1 MKCRNCNAKLEE
13 GALFCTQCGTKIEEQ
28 PEFQEEPNKE
38 VEREKSF
45 AQEPIQEVD
54 QAIHQEDVKEETV
67 VEMLDLKTKI
77 NLEKETDEKA
87 SSAAKE
93 EMFEAQQ
100 PPDEHI
106 EMHGITVE
114 EVPVSQELVVQKEF
128 VFCGHCGTRMEAGGM
143 FCENCGKP
151 LSEEPLLS
159 SQNSKKALPVKKIL
173 AVLVV
178 LALVFVGVQGVR
190 QLFSGFGKG
199 KATKEVYYLKGSEMY
214 CIKPDSK
221 KTEPVL
227 YAENIY
233 LEEGV
238 EEVYGWNYLYQ
249 LKSKDGKINFIVE
262 DYNTMVGTFTLS
274 YKIGNK
280 EKQEIDDDVESYIVT
295 DDNKVLYIK
304 NENLYLSDLKNRE
317 KIASGVMDYLLDKDQ
332 KIILWTEPESASASS
347 EVKYSLYYQD
357 IRLKKDKVE
366 LEDDIT
372 ALLSH
377 SEDFSKLL
385 IRKDDTLYMIRN
397 LKDEEKLVDDV
408 ESVYSIDFD
417 KESFYYT
424 QSNKI
429 KIKAMDAVIDDM
441 KAKDAAMK
449 EPNRKDY
456 EKTETSQGF
465 FSYTYTT
472 VDDKYYED
480 KRLYDEKQ
488 QRDRLR
494 TSLQRKTLELDGSKL
509 YYYTGKDKQL
519 IKEDVL
525 MIGGEQFNEEKSEYY
540 IIYYALDTETENKI
554 KLSEITYEGYLESQ
568 LWTLREAVKKPFL
581 NMAGKDIELKVD
593 KDVSYIY
600 PYEVS
605 GTELY
610 ATVNKLIDTEEA
622 KDALVSISLSDKDA
636 GTVTEKDDNVNNIYS
651 IEDGNV
657 YYFKNRLDSFESLV
671 FSGDFYRNGELLA
684 EEVREVRFL
693 KDKSGILVLSEG
705 DLFLLKGKDRK
716 KIADDVEFFSFFDE
730 RSIVVLRDYNRD
742 RMEGDLEYFNGK
754 ELKPLDTD
762 VKMIVDHIE

>member
-38 VEREKSF
+38 VEREKPF

-67 VEMLDLKTKI
+67 VEMPDLKTKI

-178 LALVFVGVQGVR
+178 LAFVFVGVQGVR

-385 IRKDDTLYMIRN
+385 IRKDDALYMIRN

-657 YYFKNRLDSFESLV
+657 YYFKNRPDSFESLV

-762 VKMIVDHIE
+762 VKMIVDHVE

>member
-1 MKCRNCNAKLEE
+1 MQCRSCNAKLEE
-13 GALFCTQCGTKIEEQ
+13 GALFCTQCGTKIEQ
-28 PEFQEEPNKE
+28 SPEFQEDPNKE
-38 VEREKSF
+38 FEGEKLF
-45 AQEPIQEVD
+45 AEEPIQKVD
-54 QAIHQEDVKEETV
+54 QATHHENIKEEV
-67 VEMLDLKTKI
+67 VAETPALKTKV
-77 NLEKETDEKA
+77 NLEKEEGEKGSSATKGEAFEAENSPDEKA
-87 SSAAKE
+87 E
-93 EMFEAQQ
+93 TQRVV
-100 PPDEHI
+100 
-106 EMHGITVE
+106 VE

-159 SQNSKKALPVKKIL
+159 SQNPKKVLPLKKIL
-173 AVLVV
+173 ALLVV
-178 LALVFVGVQGVR
+178 LSLVFVGVQGVR

-199 KATKEVYYLKGSEMY
+199 KATKEIYYLKGSEMY
-214 CIKPDSK
+214 RIKPDSK

-238 EEVYGWNYLYQ
+238 EELYGWEYFYQ
-249 LKSKDGKINFIVE
+249 LKSKDGKIDFIVE

-274 YKIGNK
+274 YRIGNK
-280 EKQEIDDDVESYIVT
+280 EKQEIDDDVQSYTVT
-295 DDNKVLYIK
+295 DNNKVLYVK
-304 NENLYLSDLKNRE
+304 NDNLYLSDLKNRE
-317 KIASGVMDYLLDKDQ
+317 KIASGVMDYLIDKDQ
-332 KIILWTEPESASASS
+332 KIILWTEPETTSNSS
-347 EVKYSLYYQD
+347 DIVYSLYYQD
-357 IRLKKDKVE
+357 IQLKKDKVE
-366 LEDDIT
+366 LEDDVT
-372 ALLSH
+372 ALISH

-385 IRKDDTLYMIRN
+385 IRKDDAVYMIRN

-408 ESVYSIDFD
+408 DSVYSINID

-429 KIKAMDAVIDDM
+429 KVKAMDAVTDDM

-456 EKTETSQGF
+456 EKTETSEGF

-494 TSLQRKTLELDGSKL
+494 DSLKQKTLELEGSKL

-519 IKEDVL
+519 INEDVL
-525 MIGGEQFNEEKSEYY
+525 MVGGEQFNEEKSEYY
-540 IIYYALDTETENKI
+540 IIYYALDMETENKI

-568 LWTLREAVKKPFL
+568 IWTLRETIKKPFL

-610 ATVNKLIDTEEA
+610 ATVNKLSETEES

-636 GTVTEKDDNVNNIYS
+636 GTVTEKDDNINNIYS

-657 YYFKNRLDSFESLV
+657 YYFKNRPDSFDSIV

-693 KDKSGILVLSEG
+693 KGNSGMLILSEG
-705 DLFLLKGKDRK
+705 DLFLFKGKDKK

>member
-1 MKCRNCNAKLEE
+1 MKCKNCNAKLEE
-13 GALFCTQCGTKIEEQ
+13 GALFCTQCGTKIEESSG
-28 PEFQEEPNKE
+28 FQEEPNKE
-38 VEREKSF
+38 VEREKPF
-45 AQEPIQEVD
+45 AEEPIQEVD
-54 QAIHQEDVKEETV
+54 QAIHQEDVKEEAV
-67 VEMLDLKTKI
+67 VETPDLKTKV
-77 NLEKETDEKA
+77 NLEKTSSFFREEYVENGNSPDEKTEIHDVA
-87 SSAAKE
+87 
-93 EMFEAQQ
+93 
-100 PPDEHI
+100 
-106 EMHGITVE
+106 VE
-114 EVPVSQELVVQKEF
+114 DVPTMQNLVVQKEF

-151 LSEEPLLS
+151 LSEELLLS

-173 AVLVV
+173 ALLAV
-178 LALVFVGVQGVR
+178 LALIFVGVQGAK
-190 QLFSGFGKG
+190 QLFSGFGRG
-199 KATKEVYYLKGSEMY
+199 NSQKEIYYLKESEMY
-214 CIKPDSK
+214 RIDLNSK
-221 KTEPVL
+221 KAEPIL
-227 YAENIY
+227 YGENIY
-233 LEEGV
+233 LEEGID
-238 EEVYGWNYLYQ
+238 EIYSWNYFYQ

-332 KIILWTEPESASASS
+332 KIILWTEPESASGSS
-347 EVKYSLYYQD
+347 EVRYSLYYQD
-357 IRLKKDKVE
+357 IQLKRDKVE
-366 LEDDIT
+366 LEDDIA

-377 SEDFSKLL
+377 SQDFSKLL
-385 IRKDDTLYMIRN
+385 IRKDDAVYVIRN

-408 ESVYSIDFD
+408 ESVYSINID

-424 QSNKI
+424 QINKI
-429 KIKAMDAVIDDM
+429 KIKAMDAVTDDM

-449 EPNRKDY
+449 EPKRKDY
-456 EKTETSQGF
+456 EKTETSEGF

-494 TSLQRKTLELDGSKL
+494 ASLKQKTLELEGSKL

-525 MIGGEQFNEEKSEYY
+525 MVGGEQLNEEKSEYY
-540 IIYYALDTETENKI
+540 IIYYALDMETENKI

-568 LWTLREAVKKPFL
+568 IWTLREAVKKPFL

-657 YYFKNRLDSFESLV
+657 YYFKNRPDSFESRV

-693 KDKSGILVLSEG
+693 KGNSGMLILSEG

-762 VKMIVDHIE
+762 VKMIVDHVE